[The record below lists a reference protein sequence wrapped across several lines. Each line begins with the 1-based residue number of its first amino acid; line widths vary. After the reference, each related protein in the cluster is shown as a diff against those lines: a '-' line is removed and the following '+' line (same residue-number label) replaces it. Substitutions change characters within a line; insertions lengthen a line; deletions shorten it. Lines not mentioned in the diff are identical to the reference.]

1 MRRIDLHAARGDWP
15 VAPNSTSLCAPSPI
29 RGSLVDTRHDMIEAF
44 DFYARGAID
53 FTMPVQ
59 SVEDINDE
67 FERMKKGKIDGRIVL
82 RC

>member
-1 MRRIDLHAARGDWP
+1 
-15 VAPNSTSLCAPSPI
+15 
-29 RGSLVDTRHDMIEAF
+29 MIEAF

-53 FTMPVQ
+53 FTLHVQ